1 MKSYSKNISEKMQAY
16 VLLNCN
22 LGTEESTIQ
31 KLKDVNLVKEVWGT
45 FGAYDILAKLESNS
59 SEELNN
65 TISSKIRHLDNIRS
79 TTTLLTVEE

>member
-1 MKSYSKNISEKMQAY
+1 MQAY

-22 LGTEESTIQ
+22 LGSEESTIQ
-31 KLKDVNLVKEVWGT
+31 KLKGVNLVKEVWGT

>member
-1 MKSYSKNISEKMQAY
+1 LKRVSKKSEIMQAY

-22 LGTEESTIQ
+22 LGSEESTIQ
-31 KLKDVNLVKEVWGT
+31 KLKGVNLVKEVWGT
-45 FGAYDILAKLESNS
+45 FGAYDILAKLESDS